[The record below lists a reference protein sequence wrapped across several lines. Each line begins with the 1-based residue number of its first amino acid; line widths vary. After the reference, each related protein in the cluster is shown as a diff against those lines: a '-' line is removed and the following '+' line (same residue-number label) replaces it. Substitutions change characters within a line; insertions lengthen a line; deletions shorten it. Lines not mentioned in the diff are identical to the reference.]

1 MLRNLIFFLSLLI
14 LIVTFISCSENK
26 YETPESVI
34 YANVKYMAEEN
45 FSATMETIHPES
57 PEYSNTERLVQEIFD
72 RFDLSYNIEQLEVL
86 ESNNDKARV
95 KFIQL
100 TTKVAGAEFANNRMT
115 GVHTI
120 IKDGDSWKIY
130 STQSENIEYLP

>member
-1 MLRNLIFFLSLLI
+1 
-14 LIVTFISCSENK
+14 
-26 YETPESVI
+26 VI
-34 YANVKYMAEEN
+34 YANAKYMAEEN